1 MDEEKKDFD
10 IEEQDIPDEEKKKP
24 ETLEGMVYCWAQ
36 AFISAVVG
44 VILLFTF
51 VFRLIGV
58 NGPSMQNT
66 LFTGDRL
73 LVLNAMFCDF
83 KAGDIVV
90 INDYNAP
97 LNDTLVKR
105 IIATGGQTI
114 DIAAGTV
121 YVDGVAL
128 DEPYTKGVTEANEGL
143 TFPLTLEEDEVFV
156 MGDHR
161 DHSTD
166 SRSSRLGPIKEG
178 YLQGKALF
186 LLTPGE
192 NPDTETTDWSRVG
205 SVYRSK

>member
-1 MDEEKKDFD
+1 MDEEKKDIN
-10 IEEQDIPDEEKKKP
+10 IEEQDAEEKKEP
-24 ETLEGMVYCWAQ
+24 ETLEGMIYCWAQ

-73 LVLNAMFCDF
+73 LVLNALFCDF

-114 DIAAGTV
+114 DIDAGVV

-128 DEPYTKGVTEANEGL
+128 DEPYTKGLTEANEGL
-143 TFPLTLEEDEVFV
+143 TFPLTLAEDEVFV

-166 SRSSRLGPIKEG
+166 SRSSRLGPVKEG
-178 YLQGKALF
+178 YLQGKALL

-205 SVYRSK
+205 SVYRNG